1 MMEICAVKH
10 DAVIAILA
18 KVERYWHRPTDMEND
33 YLIFAFSYL
42 LTS

>member
-18 KVERYWHRPTDMEND
+18 KVEPTDMEND
-33 YLIFAFSYL
+33 YFIFAFSYL